1 MKHTPGPWIAVGTY
15 VEHPNDKKADI
26 CTCDTALIG
35 QGHLGRSYE
44 EECANARL
52 IAAAPELLEALQ
64 GMLVEK
70 PIDEIL
76 VYAKTAKEK
85 ARAAIARATG
95 TQE

>member
-15 VEHPNDKKADI
+15 VEHPDDKTADI
-26 CTCDTALIG
+26 CVCSTALFD

-52 IAAAPELLEALQ
+52 IASTLELLEALR

-76 VYAKTAKEK
+76 EYAETAKQK
-85 ARAAIARATG
+85 ARAAIAKATG

>member
-15 VEHPNDKKADI
+15 VEHPDDKTADI
-26 CTCDTALIG
+26 CVCSTALFD

-52 IAAAPELLEALQ
+52 IASTLELLEALEHVVDWFDAA
-64 GMLVEK
+64 GVDV
-70 PIDEIL
+70 P
-76 VYAKTAKEK
+76 AARH
-85 ARAAIARATG
+85 ARAALAKATG